1 MRDRLLL
8 LLLALSTHPLN
19 CEKLINPDCLELL
32 VDLLTTAHT
41 TDPELRATASLAAGG
56 ASLLLLTNAPPGFSV
71 PKDGDREEVAENAN
85 AKESLKVRRGGRR
98 GRRRWWEAHP
108 PPPSPLLLRQVW
120 HYRALKADLA
130 PGEKS
135 EKGPYS
141 LQDMQ
146 RLGEMK
152 KLLPSS
158 LVWAQVGQ

>member
-1 MRDRLLL
+1 M
-8 LLLALSTHPLN
+8 S
-19 CEKLINPDCLELL
+19 
-32 VDLLTTAHT
+32 
-41 TDPELRATASLAAGG
+41 
-56 ASLLLLTNAPPGFSV
+56 
-71 PKDGDREEVAENAN
+71 
-85 AKESLKVRRGGRR
+85 
-98 GRRRWWEAHP
+98 
-108 PPPSPLLLRQVW
+108 PSPPCQVW

-158 LVWAQVGQ
+158 LVWAQVGGRGDGGRAT